1 MATRIKRMTATLLAA
16 ATGTEADEGP
26 LTPPTGLVWTIVE
39 LRPDSLIDNLY
50 RGFYDTEEYHD
61 IGSEDTDTYGKPATV
76 AIDIIQPHKYTVKW
90 NDEGGAGGDV
100 KATVVIEES
109 RQTGGAIA

>member
-1 MATRIKRMTATLLAA
+1 MATRIKRVSVTLGAG

-26 LTPPTGLVWTIVE
+26 ITPPTGLVWTIVE
-39 LRPDSLIDNLY
+39 LRPDSAIANLF

-61 IGSEDTDTYGKPATV
+61 IGSEDTDTYGKPHVV
-76 AIDIIQPHKYTVKW
+76 AIDIIQPHKYTAKW

-100 KATVVIEES
+100 KATIVIEES
-109 RQTGGAIA
+109 RQTGGATA